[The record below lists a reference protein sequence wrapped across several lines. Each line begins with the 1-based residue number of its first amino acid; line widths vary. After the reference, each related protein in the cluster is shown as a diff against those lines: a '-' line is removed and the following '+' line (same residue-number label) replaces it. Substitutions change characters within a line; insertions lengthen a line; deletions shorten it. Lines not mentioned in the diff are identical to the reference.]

1 MADPAISMPGRK
13 SVWSAIFAS
22 PGTAFAAFAA
32 LHTILWTL
40 LPAFLFPNLPLDLI
54 EALVYGR
61 EWQLGHDKLPPLPWW
76 IVEILYR
83 AFGTDIAYYAFS
95 QLTVLAAFALVFAT
109 ARKIVGGWGAMAAV
123 LIVDGMHYFNF
134 TASKFNHDV
143 IQLPFWALA
152 GFAFHAALREG
163 RLRDW
168 LLLGAAIGFAFWSK
182 YFVAVLVVPVVVFIL
197 LDRDARRTLATPG
210 PWLGALAAFAVA
222 APHLVWL
229 VQNNFLPLHYAD
241 ERALPASGILDHIR
255 HPARFLG
262 AQLATLLPSIFIA
275 GTMFVLVERRTDAN
289 PFDRRIVT
297 LLAFGP
303 TVAVIALSA
312 VTGRALVTLWGYPLW
327 LFFGL
332 WIVMASRT
340 VVEALRVKYTAAAW
354 AGMLGMYVVGFVG
367 NYGVVPH
374 YSKYYYATLFPGT
387 AFAQRIADGFRD
399 KTGRP
404 LDYLIST
411 MWLGGNVS
419 HYASGIRPRVL
430 IDGQPQR
437 APWIDLADLRKK
449 GAVVVWVDEDTD
461 KIPERYRTIAAN
473 AELQPGFSL
482 PFLRGKRDPL
492 KVGWAILPP
501 EK

>member
-1 MADPAISMPGRK
+1 MADPALPMPGRV
-13 SVWSAIFAS
+13 SIWSAIFAS
-22 PGTAFAAFAA
+22 PRTAFAVFAA
-32 LHTILWTL
+32 LHTMLWML
-40 LPAFLFPNLPLDLI
+40 LPTALYPNLPLDLI

-83 AFGTDIAYYAFS
+83 VFGTDIAYYAFS

-109 ARKIVGGWGAMAAV
+109 AQKIVGGWGAMAAV
-123 LIVDGMHYFNF
+123 LIADGLHYFNF
-134 TASKFNHDV
+134 TSPKFNHDV
-143 IQLPFWALA
+143 VQLPFWALA
-152 GFAFHAALREG
+152 GFAFHAALRGG
-163 RLRDW
+163 RLVHW
-168 LLLGAAIGFAFWSK
+168 LLLGAALGFAFWSK
-182 YFVAVLVVPVVVFIL
+182 YFFVVQAVPIALFIL
-197 LDRDARRTLATPG
+197 IDRDARRALATPG
-210 PWLGALAAFAVA
+210 PWLAALVALVIA

-229 VQNNFLPLHYAD
+229 VQSNFLPLHYAD
-241 ERALPASGILDHIR
+241 ERSLPARGLIDHVLN
-255 HPARFLG
+255 PARFV
-262 AQLATLLPSIFIA
+262 ATQFAALLPAIFIA
-275 GTMFVLVERRTDAN
+275 GTMFVRVERRTDAE

-303 TVAVIALSA
+303 VAMLLLLSM
-312 VTGRALVTLWGYPLW
+312 VTGRGLVTLWGYPLW

-340 VVEALRVKYTAAAW
+340 AVEVLRVKYTAAAW
-354 AGMLGMYVVGFVG
+354 AGMAGMYVIGFVG
-367 NYGVVPH
+367 NYAVMPH

-387 AFAQRIADGFRD
+387 ALAQRIADGFRD

-430 IDGQPQR
+430 IDGKPER
-437 APWIDLADLRKK
+437 APWIDLADLRRK
-449 GAVVVWVDEDTD
+449 GAAVVWVDEDQSV
-461 KIPERYRTIAAN
+461 IPERYGSIAAN
-473 AELQPGFSL
+473 AEVQPSFTL
-482 PFLRGKRDPL
+482 PFPGKRDPL
-492 KVGWAILPP
+492 KVGWAILKP